1 MMGALPSLPVA
12 VPFLVGA
19 GIAGFT
25 WWLRR
30 RRWLS
35 ETIALA
41 TAVAVTAICAVLL
54 FRSSGGPG
62 PYWFGGWMPRDGVAV
77 GIAFNVDSFGA
88 GMATFTSLLVAAG
101 LSFSTRYFEHVRPL
115 FHALMLVFLGAMAGF
130 SLSGDLFNMFV
141 FFELMS
147 VAAYALTAFRI
158 EQRGPLQ
165 GGLNFAVVNSVAGFL
180 VLIGTG
186 LLYGRTGALNLA
198 QIGESLAGGGADGLV
213 VVAFVLVAGGFLV
226 KAAVVPFHFWLA
238 DAYGVAPTP
247 AGVVFAGGLS
257 ELGLLGIARLYWTAF
272 AGVPGAEGVRIA
284 LLVLGAITALVGA
297 VMAFEQRHMK
307 RMLAFI
313 TVAHSGMILMGI
325 ALLEPLG
332 LGGAALYL
340 IADGAAKGA
349 LFVCIGIVQ
358 HHTGNVD
365 EDDIIGACRRLRYTG
380 AAFILTGLALAGLA
394 PFGTALGKTLM
405 EHAAEEA
412 GAPWTFWVFAFAS
425 IVTGAAVLRAG
436 GRVFLGL
443 GGREEEESPA
453 EQEADSE
460 GRETRGAR
468 GRTPPTMAVPAALL
482 LALALGVGLWPGLG
496 SRAEEVAHTFQDREA
511 YARTMLEGALPVEP
525 PPAPEESSSIPVGV
539 ALAAGAVALA
549 ALALY
554 RKRMLSAD
562 VRGAIRGTVGRG
574 LEALRTIHSGDVED
588 YIAWLTLGV
597 AVLGGAFAVSM
608 T

>member
-1 MMGALPSLPVA
+1 MGNLPSLPVA
-12 VPFLVGA
+12 VPFVVA
-19 GIAGFT
+19 AVIAAFT

-35 ETIALA
+35 EMIALI

-54 FRSSGGPG
+54 FRSSGGLV
-62 PYWFGGWMPRDGVAV
+62 PYWFGGWTPRDGVAV
-77 GIAFNVDSFGA
+77 GIAFNVEPFGA
-88 GMATFTSLLVAAG
+88 GMAAFTSLLVVAG
-101 LSFSTRYFEHVRPL
+101 LLFSARYFEHVRPL

-147 VAAYALTAFRI
+147 VAAYALTAFRV

-165 GGLNFAVVNSVAGFL
+165 GGLNFAVVNSIAGFL

-198 QIGESLAGGGADGLV
+198 QIGDALAGRGADGLV
-213 VVAFVLVAGGFLV
+213 VVAFALVAGGFLV
-226 KAAVVPFHFWLA
+226 KAAMVPFHFWLA

-257 ELGLLGIARLYWTAF
+257 ELGLLGVARLYWTAF
-272 AGVPGAEGVRIA
+272 EGVPGAEGIRTV
-284 LLVLGAITALVGA
+284 LLILGAVTAVVGA

-307 RMLAFI
+307 RMLAFV
-313 TVAHSGMILMGI
+313 TVAHSGMILVGI

-358 HHTGNVD
+358 HHAGNVD
-365 EDDIIGACRRLRYTG
+365 EDDIIGVCRPLRYTG
-380 AAFILTGLALAGLA
+380 VAFALTGLALAGLP

-405 EHAAEEA
+405 EHAAEDH
-412 GAPWTFWVFAFAS
+412 GASWTFWVFAFAS
-425 IVTGAAVLRAG
+425 IVTAAAVLRAA

-443 GGREEEESPA
+443 GLREDEESPA
-453 EQEADSE
+453 EREADVE

-468 GRTPPTMAVPAALL
+468 GRTPATMAVPAAVL

-496 SRAEEVAHTFQDREA
+496 SRAEEVAHAFQDREA
-511 YARTMLEGALPVEP
+511 YARTVLEGAAPAEP
-525 PPAPEESSSIPVGV
+525 PPAPEEGPSIPVGIS
-539 ALAAGAVALA
+539 LAAGAAALA

-554 RKRMLSAD
+554 RKRFVSAG
-562 VRGAIRGTVGRG
+562 VRGVVRGTVGRG
-574 LEALRTIHSGDVED
+574 LEGLRAIHSGDVED
-588 YIAWLTLGV
+588 YVAWLTLGV
-597 AVLGGAFAVSM
+597 AALGGVLAVSM

>member
-1 MMGALPSLPVA
+1 MDVLAPLAVA
-12 VPFLVGA
+12 VPLLVAA
-19 GIAGFT
+19 GIAAFA

-35 ETIALA
+35 EAIAVVA
-41 TAVAVTAICAVLL
+41 AVGVTAICTVLL
-54 FRSSGGPG
+54 LRSAGGLT
-62 PYWFGGWMPRDGVAV
+62 PYWFGGWTPRDGVAI
-77 GIAFNVDSFGA
+77 GIAFNVEPFGA
-88 GMATFTSLLVAAG
+88 GMATFTSLLVLAG
-101 LSFSTRYFEHVRPL
+101 LLFSARYFENVRPL
-115 FHALMLVFLGAMAGF
+115 FHALMLVFMGAMAGF

-165 GGLNFAVVNSVAGFL
+165 GGLNFAVVNSIGGFL

-198 QIGESLAGGGADGLV
+198 QIGETLAGRPPDGLV
-213 VVAFVLVAGGFLV
+213 VVSFALVAGGFLV
-226 KAAVVPFHFWLA
+226 KAAAVPFHFWLA

-257 ELGLLGIARLYWTAF
+257 ELGLLGVARLYWTVF
-272 AGVPGAEGVRIA
+272 SDVPGAEGAETV
-284 LLVLGAITALVGA
+284 LLVLGAVTAIVGA

-307 RMLAFI
+307 RMLAFV
-313 TVAHSGMILMGI
+313 TVAHSGMILMGM
-325 ALLEPLG
+325 ALLEPMG

-358 HHTGNVD
+358 HHAGNVD
-365 EDDIIGACRRLRYTG
+365 EDDIIGSCRRLRYSG
-380 AAFILTGLALAGLA
+380 AAFALAGLA
-394 PFGTALGKTLM
+394 LVGLPPFGTALGKTLM

-412 GAPWTFWVFAFAS
+412 GRSWTFWVFAFAS
-425 IVTGAAVLRAG
+425 VVTAGAVLRAAA
-436 GRVFLGL
+436 RVFLGL
-443 GGREEEESPA
+443 GHREKEESAA
-453 EQEADSE
+453 EREADVE

-468 GRTPPTMAVPAALL
+468 GRTPATMAMSATLL
-482 LALALGVGLWPGLG
+482 LALAVGVGVWPGLG
-496 SRAEEVAHTFQDREA
+496 SRAEEAAHAFEDREA
-511 YARTMLEGALPVEP
+511 YARTILEGAPPPEP
-525 PPAPEESSSIPVGV
+525 PPASEEGPSIPVGLSM
-539 ALAAGAVALA
+539 AGGAVALA

-554 RKRMLSAD
+554 RKRLLPVS
-562 VRGAIRGTVGRG
+562 VRGVVRGTVGRG
-574 LEALRTIHSGDVED
+574 LEGLRAVHSGDVDD
-588 YIAWLTLGV
+588 YVAWLTLGI
-597 AVLGGAFAVSM
+597 AVLGGAFAVTM

>member
-1 MMGALPSLPVA
+1 MNVLTPLPVA
-12 VPFLVGA
+12 VPLLVGA
-19 GIAGFT
+19 SLAAFT

-35 ETIALA
+35 EAIAVA
-41 TAVAVTAICAVLL
+41 TAVVVTVMCAALL
-54 FRSSGGPG
+54 AGSSGGLV
-62 PYWFGGWMPRDGVAV
+62 PYWFGGWTPRDGVAI
-77 GIAFNVDSFGA
+77 GIAFNVEPFGA
-88 GMATFTSLLVAAG
+88 GMAAFTSLLVVAG
-101 LSFSTRYFEHVRPL
+101 LLFSVRYFEHVRPL

-147 VAAYALTAFRI
+147 VAAYALTAFRV

-165 GGLNFAVVNSVAGFL
+165 GGLNFAIVNSVGGFL
-180 VLIGTG
+180 VLTGTG

-198 QIGESLAGGGADGLV
+198 QIGETLAGRPADGLV
-213 VVAFVLVAGGFLV
+213 IAAFTLVAGGFLV
-226 KAAVVPFHFWLA
+226 KAAAIPFHFWLA

-257 ELGLLGIARLYWTAF
+257 ELGLLGVARLYWTVF
-272 AGVPGAEGVRIA
+272 ADVQGAEGIRTV
-284 LLVLGAITALVGA
+284 LLILGAVTAIVGA
-297 VMAFEQRHMK
+297 VMAFEQRHLK

-313 TVAHSGMILMGI
+313 TVAHSGLILMGL

-332 LGGAALYL
+332 LGGAAVYL

-358 HHTGNVD
+358 HRVGNVD
-365 EDDIIGACRRLRYTG
+365 EDDIIGRGRRLRYTG
-380 AAFILTGLALAGLA
+380 AAFALTGLALAGLP
-394 PFGTALGKTLM
+394 PFGTAFGKTLM

-412 GAPWTFWVFAFAS
+412 SQQWAFWVFAFAS
-425 IVTGAAVLRAG
+425 IVTAGAVLRAA

-443 GGREEEESPA
+443 GSREEEESAA
-453 EQEADSE
+453 EEEADVE

-468 GRTPPTMAVPAALL
+468 DRTPATMAIPAVALV
-482 LALALGVGLWPGLG
+482 ALALGMGLWPGLG
-496 SRAEEVAHTFQDREA
+496 SRAEEIAHSFEDREA
-511 YARTMLEGALPVEP
+511 YARTVLEGAPAPEA
-525 PPAPEESSSIPVGV
+525 PPAPSEGPSIGVG
-539 ALAAGAVALA
+539 LSLTAGAAALA

-554 RKRMLSAD
+554 RKRLLPSAL
-562 VRGAIRGTVGRG
+562 RSAIRGSVGQG
-574 LEALRTIHSGDVED
+574 LEGLRAVHSGEVED
-588 YIAWLTLGV
+588 YVAWLTLGV
-597 AVLGGAFAVSM
+597 AILGGAFAISM